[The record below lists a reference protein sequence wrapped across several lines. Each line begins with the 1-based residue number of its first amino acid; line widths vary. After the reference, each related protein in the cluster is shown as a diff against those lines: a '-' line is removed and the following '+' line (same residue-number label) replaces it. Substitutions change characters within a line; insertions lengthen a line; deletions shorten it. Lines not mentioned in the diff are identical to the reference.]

1 MAAPRALW
9 KGVLK
14 LESINCAVKLI
25 GASTES
31 GKLHFKTLSR
41 KSRLPV
47 KSEYRD
53 EMTGATVEHDE
64 QVKGY
69 ELDGGDF
76 LTIEPEEIEALK
88 TEATHQLEI
97 DGFVDQ
103 SSVSPLYLEKPYY
116 LVPADELATEAYTLV
131 AKAMERKKVAAV
143 GRIVMQQ
150 RERSVLVEP
159 RDRGMVVTL
168 LRQANEVV
176 DEADVFGGI
185 EKTKVEPDLL
195 EIATLLIDRKPA
207 HFDPSKFED
216 RYENALIEMIQAKIK
231 GKKLP
236 VKAPPPPETNVV
248 NLASLLRKSLEKEGG
263 AKPRAKSASKKS
275 KAA

>member
-9 KGVLK
+9 KGFLK

-25 GASTES
+25 GASSES

-41 KSRLPV
+41 KSKLPV

-53 EMTGATVEHDE
+53 EKTGETVGHDE

-69 ELDGGDF
+69 ELDGGTF
-76 LTIEPEEIEALK
+76 LTIEPDEIEALK
-88 TEATHQLEI
+88 TGATHLLEI
-97 DGFVDQ
+97 DGFVDEA
-103 SSVSPLYLEKPYY
+103 SVSPLYLEKPYH
-116 LVPADELATEAYTLV
+116 LVPADDLATEAYTLV
-131 AKAMERKKVAAV
+131 AKAMARNKVAAL

-150 RERSVLVEP
+150 RQRSVLVEP

-176 DEADVFGGI
+176 DAADVFGGI
-185 EKTKVEPDLL
+185 ENAKVEPELL
-195 EIATLLIDRKPA
+195 EIATMLINRKPA

-216 RYENALIEMIQAKIK
+216 RYEDALIEMVQAKIK

-236 VKAPPPPETNVV
+236 TKMPPPPKSNVV
-248 NLASLLRKSLEKEGG
+248 DLASLLRDSLQKEGG
-263 AKPRAKSASKKS
+263 ANPPAKPAAKKS
-275 KAA
+275 KVA

>member
-1 MAAPRALW
+1 MTAPRALW
-9 KGVLK
+9 KGFLK

-25 GASTES
+25 GATSES
-31 GKLHFKTLSR
+31 SKLHFKTLNR
-41 KSRLPV
+41 KSKLPV

-53 EMTGATVEHDE
+53 EETGETVEHDE

-69 ELDGGDF
+69 ELDGGTF

-88 TEATHQLEI
+88 TEATHRLEI

-103 SSVSPLYLEKPYY
+103 ASVSPLYLEKPYY
-116 LVPADELATEAYTLV
+116 LIPADDLAAEAYTLV
-131 AKAMERKKVAAV
+131 AKTIARRKVAAI

-159 RDRGMVVTL
+159 RGRGMVVTL

-176 DEADVFGGI
+176 DEAGIFGAI
-185 EKTKVEPDLL
+185 EKTKVEPELL
-195 EIATLLIDRKPA
+195 EIATMLIDRKPA
-207 HFDPSKFED
+207 RFDPSKFED
-216 RYENALIEMIQAKIK
+216 RYEDALIEMIQAKIK

-236 VKAPPPPETNVV
+236 AKAPPPPQTNVV
-248 NLASLLRKSLEKEGG
+248 NLASLLRKSLEKESG
-263 AKPRAKSASKKS
+263 AKRAKSAAKRR